1 MKCKMLLTIFYKINI
16 QVNSQMLKVVSR
28 EYVNKLVYILLQNTF
43 NLYHILT
50 NTCILMFVYCVSSLA
65 GSASESGMVLCIT
78 DSAFSESHL
87 LAS

>member
-1 MKCKMLLTIFYKINI
+1 MLLTIFYKINT

-50 NTCILMFVYCVSSLA
+50 NTCILITVHCVSSLA

-78 DSAFSESHL
+78 DSAFSEHNL